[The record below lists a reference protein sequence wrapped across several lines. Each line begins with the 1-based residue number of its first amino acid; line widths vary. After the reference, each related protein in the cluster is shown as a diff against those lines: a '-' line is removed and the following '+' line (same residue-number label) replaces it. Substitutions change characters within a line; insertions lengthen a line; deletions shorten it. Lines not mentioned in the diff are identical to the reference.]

1 MSRTTFRSQVRG
13 KAPIFSPRLFSFPR
27 WKGLGVRFLA
37 PEAPEAKSTT
47 LKDLRSKDALSAPSI
62 KANLQV
68 RSGRLLAATRLMYPM
83 EATRMRFIKRM
94 AIFPAVIAAC
104 GLVAG
109 CFSYHKTVDETATTP
124 APVVETVPAP
134 VAGSSRAGGRN
145 CSGDFEFDHYYDDRH
160 ISPSGRA
167 AKDDDL
173 HHYALLVQVSELA
186 VSGASKVSRSCL
198 FGDGRS
204 RNRRRAVD
212 GDGTQRSPETDL
224 FLAVF

>member
-13 KAPIFSPRLFSFPR
+13 KAPIFSPRLFPFPR

-68 RSGRLLAATRLMYPM
+68 RSGRLLAATRIMYPM
-83 EATRMRFIKRM
+83 EATRMRSIKRM
-94 AIFPAVIAAC
+94 AIIPAVIATC

-134 VAGSSRAGGRN
+134 VAVVPAPAAVTAPVTSS
-145 CSGDFEFDHYYDDRH
+145 STTTTTTDT
-160 ISPSGRA
+160 SPPVVERQ
-167 AKDDDL
+167 KTTT
-173 HHYALLVQVSELA
+173 Y
-186 VSGASKVSRSCL
+186 
-198 FGDGRS
+198 
-204 RNRRRAVD
+204 
-212 GDGTQRSPETDL
+212 TTTPY
-224 FLAVF
+224 